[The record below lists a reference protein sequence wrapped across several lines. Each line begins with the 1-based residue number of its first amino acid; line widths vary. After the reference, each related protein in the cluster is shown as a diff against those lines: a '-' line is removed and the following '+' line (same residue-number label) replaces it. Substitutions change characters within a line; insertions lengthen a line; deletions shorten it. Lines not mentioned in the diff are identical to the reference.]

1 MSVRSGRP
9 APRPS
14 ESVAS
19 TPPVKVQPFGCTRV
33 YATFQLR
40 IGGVVEETREIV
52 FPVPP
57 DEVWE
62 ALTDPEQLEEWFAN
76 DVELDPRE
84 GGEGVFR
91 WDDGEERHATVVEA
105 APGERLVLDWD
116 DDGTVELT
124 LEEVE
129 DGTRLLVRESTPQFS
144 TALELRALAFSY
156 AACPTRPGASSTRS
170 PIRTGV

>member
-1 MSVRSGRP
+1 M
-9 APRPS
+9 
-14 ESVAS
+14 
-19 TPPVKVQPFGCTRV
+19 
-33 YATFQLR
+33 R
-40 IGGVVEETREIV
+40 IGGVVEVTREIV

-62 ALTDPEQLEEWFAN
+62 ALTDPDQLEEWFAN

-91 WDDGEERHATVVEA
+91 WDDGEERHATVIEA

-129 DGTRLLVRESTPQFS
+129 EGTRLLVRESTPEFS
-144 TALELRALAFSY
+144 TALELRALALTH
-156 AACPTRPGASSTRS
+156 A
-170 PIRTGV
+170 